1 MTGPSGN
8 SEFYFRRM
16 SMFFSAVPWETLR
29 NIDICFPRN
38 QSLASLSDG
47 NENGNKAV
55 GLDKQNNN
63 FARVSR
69 ILYISL
75 SSMHDYD

>member
-8 SEFYFRRM
+8 SEFCFRRM
-16 SMFFSAVPWETLR
+16 SMFFSAA
-29 NIDICFPRN
+29 PRN
-38 QSLASLSDG
+38 QSLASLSDDDG
-47 NENGNKAV
+47 DNNEHSNKAV

-75 SSMHDYD
+75 SSMHDYDI